1 MFRTTTIAGAILVL
15 AASSASAQ
23 ENTQKLERIEVTGS
37 SIKRVSA
44 ESALPI
50 TTVTKEEIARSG
62 ATTVQ
67 DLVQLIPSSFGG
79 SVVANNVGATGGAS
93 TANLRGLG
101 AKYTLVLL
109 NGRRVANFAFGNNP
123 VDLNSIPLAAV
134 ERVEIVRDG
143 ASSIYGA
150 DAVAG
155 VINFILRKDYQGAEA
170 SWAEYKSDQGGGNVS
185 NISAAAGFGDLVRD
199 RFNVMVTAGKEEIG
213 ALKATQRSFA
223 NTAVRDDLGINKSS
237 PRNGIPNL
245 NFTDTRGNG
254 YTGVNPLRY
263 QNCNSPQ
270 FGLAPFGAPPSAT
283 QCGTDYVK
291 FIDLVPQQWR
301 ANVAARGVFQLNED
315 NQLIAEVMHNR
326 DRVQSYYSP
335 APYTVPMSYPTTGR
349 FYPTS
354 VTLPKGMTLPA
365 GYVMPNGT
373 VLAAATV
380 LANDMP
386 VTPTGAITGTWRTV
400 AGGGRSD
407 ITETV
412 TDRVLLGARGMLAGW
427 DYDTA
432 VVFSRNKGEIFF
444 GPGKFSYAKLT
455 PLVNAGAIN
464 VFGAQD
470 AVSQAALD
478 SALLTGRQQA
488 AESKSSELDFRVS
501 RELMEMAGGPLA
513 VAFGA
518 NYRDEK
524 LNQISEPVME
534 TGDEVGGS
542 GPVPGVTG
550 GRKVYGMFGEVNV
563 PVVKSVEVN
572 LSARYDN
579 YKNSFGTSFNSFSPK
594 ASVRFQPTKDV
605 VIRGSVAKGYR
616 APTLYENLRP
626 KTVGNNTSANW
637 SDPIR
642 CPGGTALPNST
653 FTNPAYYVAA
663 LQDECNVQQVTGL
676 EGNKNVR
683 PEKSRQFSAGLVFSP
698 VTDMT
703 LGLDYWNVEI
713 KDPIQPKSEIQVLS
727 DANTYKNFIYR
738 YDPLTDPGQ
747 ANPIAGSQDNRF
759 PIAYV
764 YLPYENN
771 GKFYASGLDISSQYR
786 LKTSVGTLGFN
797 FDGALFL
804 THGYQYSGGSKVSD
818 LGAFKDF
825 GAAPRW
831 RHSLSGSW
839 STGMFDAVL
848 TNNYTHSYDDYTN
861 PAAVGAGYPA
871 QRTVKAY
878 VTWDAQFAIKPT
890 KALTLTTGI
899 KNLLDQDPSASRNEL
914 FFQTGYDATYA
925 NPVGRQF
932 YGRISYK
939 FF

>member
-1 MFRTTTIAGAILVL
+1 MFKTTTITSAILAL
-15 AASSASAQ
+15 AATSALAQ
-23 ENTQKLERIEVTGS
+23 ETQKLERIEVTGS
-37 SIKRVSA
+37 SIKRVAA
-44 ESALPI
+44 ETALPI
-50 TTVTKEEIARSG
+50 TTVSKEEIARSG

-67 DLVQLIPSSFGG
+67 DLVQLLPSSFGG

-134 ERVEIVRDG
+134 ERVEVVRDG

-170 SWAEYKSDQGGGNVS
+170 SWSEYRSEDGGGNVS
-185 NISAAAGFGDLVRD
+185 NVSAAAGFGDLSRD
-199 RFNVMVTAGKEEIG
+199 RFNLMITAGKEEISS
-213 ALKATQRSFA
+213 LKATQRDFA
-223 NTAVRDDLGINKSS
+223 NTAVRPDLGINKSS

-245 NFTDTRGNG
+245 NFTDTRGNT

-263 QNCNSPQ
+263 QNCNAPE
-270 FGLAPFGAPPSAT
+270 FGLSTFGVPVSPT

-301 ANVAARGVFQLNED
+301 ANMSARGVFQLDSD
-315 NQLIAEVMHNR
+315 NQLVAEYMHNR
-326 DRVQSYYSP
+326 DRVQSVYSP
-335 APYTVPMSYPTTGR
+335 APYTVPMAYPTTGR
-349 FYPTS
+349 FYPKS
-354 VTLPKGMTLPA
+354 ITLPKGMTLPA
-365 GYVMPNGT
+365 GYVMPDGT

-380 LANDMP
+380 LANDMA
-386 VTPTGAITGTWRTV
+386 VTPTGALTGTWRTV

-407 ITETV
+407 ITETE
-412 TDRVLLGARGMLAGW
+412 TDRFLIGARGTLAGW

-432 VVFSRNKGEIFF
+432 VVYSQNKGEIFF

-455 PLVNAGAIN
+455 PLVNAGEIN

-470 AVSQAALD
+470 AISQAKLD
-478 SALLTGRQQA
+478 GALLTGRQQA
-488 AESKSSELDFRVS
+488 ATSKSTEFDVRVS
-501 RELMEMAGGPLA
+501 RELLEMAGGPLA
-513 VAFGA
+513 VAMGA
-518 NYRDEK
+518 NYRNEK
-524 LNQISEPVME
+524 LNQISEPVLE

-550 GRKVYGMFGEVNV
+550 SRKVYGLFGEVNM
-563 PVVKSVEVN
+563 PVLKDVEVN
-572 LSARYDN
+572 LSGRYDN

-594 ASVRFQPTKDV
+594 ASVRYQPMKDV
-605 VIRGSVAKGYR
+605 VLRGSVAKGYR

-642 CPGGTALPNST
+642 CPGGVPLPNST
-653 FTNPAYYVAA
+653 FNDSRYRVGE
-663 LQDECNVQQVTGL
+663 LQDECNVQLTTGL
-676 EGNKNVR
+676 EGNKNVS

-698 VTDMT
+698 IKDMT
-703 LGLDYWNVEI
+703 LGFDYWNVEI

-727 DANTYKNFIYR
+727 DPNTYKNFIYR
-738 YDPLTDPGQ
+738 YNPVTDPNQ

-786 LKTSVGTLGFN
+786 VKSSIGTLGFN
-797 FDGALFL
+797 FEGALFL
-804 THGYQYSGGSKVSD
+804 THGYQYNGASKVSD
-818 LGAFKDF
+818 LGKFKDF

-831 RHSLSGSW
+831 RHSLSGTW
-839 STGMFDAVL
+839 SYGVFDAVL

-861 PAAVGAGYPA
+861 PAAIGANYPA

-890 KALTLTTGI
+890 KSLTLTAGI
-899 KNLLDQDPSASRNEL
+899 KNLTNQDPPVSRNEL